1 MSDSSWRCISLETS
15 ISHRIDLGALA
26 RSRRVWAALAVV
38 LALGLAA
45 AGVVLSRSSVF
56 DVRHVEVDGAAYR
69 SRADVVRLS
78 GVSRATNAL
87 WLDEGSV
94 ERRLEQ
100 DPWIASATV
109 STSFPWTVH
118 VQVVERT
125 PAAVVDRGTDRLLV
139 ATDGTPLGLAGRVS
153 GLPLIVMPPAGAL
166 EGAPPSLEPAARA
179 VGGLPPSILAR
190 VRQVVVSLDGTLE
203 MRLVD
208 GPRVEFG
215 PATQIDA
222 KGRAIASML
231 AWSDEEGEPL
241 ATVNVVAPGAPA
253 ARPAP

>member
-1 MSDSSWRCISLETS
+1 LETS

-26 RSRRVWAALAVV
+26 RSRRAWVALAVV
-38 LALGLAA
+38 LAFGLLAA
-45 AGVVLSRSSVF
+45 GFVLSRSSAFHVH
-56 DVRHVEVDGAAYR
+56 HVEVAGAAHH
-69 SRADVVRLS
+69 SRADIVRLS
-78 GVSRATNAL
+78 GVTRATNAL
-87 WLDEGSV
+87 WLDEGAV

-125 PAAVVDRGTDRLLV
+125 PAAVIDRGSDRLLV
-139 ATDGTPLGLAGRVS
+139 ATDGTPLGLAGRTS

-179 VGGLPPSILAR
+179 VGGLPASILAR
-190 VRQVVVSLDGTLE
+190 VRQVIVSVDGTLE

-215 PATQIDA
+215 PATQIEA
-222 KGRAIASML
+222 KGRAIASIL

-253 ARPAP
+253 AHPAA

>member
-1 MSDSSWRCISLETS
+1 METS
-15 ISHRIDLGALA
+15 ISHRIDLGAFA
-26 RSRRVWAALAVV
+26 RSRRAWVALAVV
-38 LALGLAA
+38 LAFALV
-45 AGVVLSRSSVF
+45 AGGFMVSRSSAF
-56 DVRHVEVDGAAYR
+56 HVRHVEVAGATHH
-69 SRADVVRLS
+69 SRADIVRLS
-78 GVSRATNAL
+78 GVTRATNAL
-87 WLDEGSV
+87 WLDEGAV

-118 VQVVERT
+118 VHVIERT
-125 PAAVVDRGTDRLLV
+125 PAAVVDRGSDRLLV

-166 EGAPPSLEPAARA
+166 EGVPPSLEPAARA
-179 VGGLPPSILAR
+179 VGGLPASILAR
-190 VRQVVVSLDGTLE
+190 VRQVIVSLDGTLE

-215 PATQIDA
+215 PATQIEA
-222 KGRAIASML
+222 KGRAIASVL

-253 ARPAP
+253 AHPAS

>member
-1 MSDSSWRCISLETS
+1 METS

-38 LALGLAA
+38 LALALGAG
-45 AGVVLSRSSVF
+45 GVVLSRSSVF
-56 DVRHVEVDGAAYR
+56 HVRHIEVAGAAHH
-69 SRADVVRLS
+69 SRADIVRLS
-78 GVSRATNAL
+78 GVTRATNAL

-109 STSFPWTVH
+109 ATSFPWTVH

-125 PAAVVDRGTDRLLV
+125 PAAVVDRGADRLLV

-153 GLPLIVMPPAGAL
+153 GLPLIVMPAAGAL

-222 KGRAIASML
+222 KGGAIASML
-231 AWSDEEGEPL
+231 TWSEEEGEPL

>member
-1 MSDSSWRCISLETS
+1 LETS
-15 ISHRIDLGALA
+15 ISRRIDLGALA
-26 RSRRVWAALAVV
+26 RSRRAWVALAFV
-38 LALGLAA
+38 LAFGLGA
-45 AGVVLSRSSVF
+45 AGFVLSRSSAF
-56 DVRHVEVDGAAYR
+56 HVRHVEVAGAAHH
-69 SRADVVRLS
+69 SRADIVRLS
-78 GVSRATNAL
+78 GVTRATNAL
-87 WLDEGSV
+87 WLDEGAV

-125 PAAVVDRGTDRLLV
+125 PAAVVDRGSDRLLV
-139 ATDGTPLGLAGRVS
+139 ATDGTPLGPAGRVS

-179 VGGLPPSILAR
+179 VGGLPASILAR
-190 VRQVVVSLDGTLE
+190 VRQVIVSVDGTLE
-203 MRLVD
+203 MRLID

-215 PATQIDA
+215 PATQIEA
-222 KGRAIASML
+222 KGRAIASVL

-253 ARPAP
+253 AHPAA

>member
-1 MSDSSWRCISLETS
+1 LETS

-26 RSRRVWAALAVV
+26 RSRRVWVALAVV
-38 LALGLAA
+38 LASALVA
-45 AGVVLSRSSVF
+45 AGFVLSRSSVF
-56 DVRHVEVDGAAYR
+56 HVRHVEVTGAAHD
-69 SRADVVRLS
+69 SRADIVRLS
-78 GVSRATNAL
+78 GVTRATNAL

-139 ATDGTPLGLAGRVS
+139 ATDGTPLGPAGRVS

-190 VRQVVVSLDGTLE
+190 VRQVIVSLDGTLE
-203 MRLVD
+203 MRIVD
-208 GPRVEFG
+208 GPRIDFG
-215 PATQIDA
+215 PATQIEA
-222 KGRAIASML
+222 KGRAIASVL
-231 AWSDEEGEPL
+231 AWSDAEGEPL
-241 ATVNVVAPGAPA
+241 ATVNVVAPGSPA
-253 ARPAP
+253 AHPAA

>member
-1 MSDSSWRCISLETS
+1 LETS
-15 ISHRIDLGALA
+15 ISRRIDLGALA
-26 RSRRVWAALAVV
+26 RSRRAWVALAVV
-38 LALGLAA
+38 LALGLVA
-45 AGVVLSRSSVF
+45 AGFVLSRSSAF
-56 DVRHVEVDGAAYR
+56 HVRHVEVAGAAHH
-69 SRADVVRLS
+69 SRADIVRLS
-78 GVSRATNAL
+78 GVTRATNAP
-87 WLDEGSV
+87 WLDEGAV

-125 PAAVVDRGTDRLLV
+125 PAAVVDRGSNRLLV

-179 VGGLPPSILAR
+179 VGGLPASILAR
-190 VRQVVVSLDGTLE
+190 VRQVIVSVDGTLE

-215 PATQIDA
+215 PATQIEA
-222 KGRAIASML
+222 KGRAIASIL

-253 ARPAP
+253 AHPAP

>member
-1 MSDSSWRCISLETS
+1 METS
-15 ISHRIDLGALA
+15 ISHRIDLGALT
-26 RSRRVWAALAVV
+26 RSRRAWLALAVV
-38 LALGLAA
+38 FAFGLVA
-45 AGVVLSRSSVF
+45 AGFVLSRSSAFHVH
-56 DVRHVEVDGAAYR
+56 HVEVAGTAHH

-78 GVSRATNAL
+78 GVTRATNAL
-87 WLDEGSV
+87 WLDEGAV

-118 VQVVERT
+118 VRVVERT
-125 PAAVVDRGTDRLLV
+125 PAAVVDRGSDRLLV
-139 ATDGTPLGLAGRVS
+139 ATDGTPLGLAGRTS

-179 VGGLPPSILAR
+179 VGGLPASILAR
-190 VRQVVVSLDGTLE
+190 VRQVIVSVDGTLE

-215 PATQIDA
+215 PATQIEA
-222 KGRAIASML
+222 KGRAIASVL

-253 ARPAP
+253 AHPAA

>member
-1 MSDSSWRCISLETS
+1 LETS

-26 RSRRVWAALAVV
+26 HSRRVWVAVAVV
-38 LALGLAA
+38 LAFALVA
-45 AGVVLSRSSVF
+45 AGFVLSRSSAF
-56 DVRHVEVDGAAYR
+56 HVRHVEVTGAAHD

-78 GVSRATNAL
+78 GVTRATNAL
-87 WLDEGSV
+87 WLDEGAV

-100 DPWIASATV
+100 DPWIARATV

-139 ATDGTPLGLAGRVS
+139 ATDGTPLGPAGRVS

-190 VRQVVVSLDGTLE
+190 VRQVIVSLDGTLE
-203 MRLVD
+203 MRIVD
-208 GPRVEFG
+208 GPRIDFG
-215 PATQIDA
+215 PATQIEA
-222 KGRAIASML
+222 KGRAIASVL
-231 AWSDEEGEPL
+231 AWSDAAGEPL
-241 ATVNVVAPGAPA
+241 ATVNVVAPGSPA
-253 ARPAP
+253 AHPAA